1 LGVLEEDEH
10 DQDHNNKIRT
20 TFDEITK
27 RKIMMEGRAGPTFEC
42 LSNEDHDENLLHTIT
57 IACITQD
64 KTHIRIFLIE
74 KNEFVTNTIED

>member
-1 LGVLEEDEH
+1 
-10 DQDHNNKIRT
+10 
-20 TFDEITK
+20 
-27 RKIMMEGRAGPTFEC
+27 MEGRAGPTFEC
-42 LSNEDHDENLLHTIT
+42 LSNEDHDENLLRTIT